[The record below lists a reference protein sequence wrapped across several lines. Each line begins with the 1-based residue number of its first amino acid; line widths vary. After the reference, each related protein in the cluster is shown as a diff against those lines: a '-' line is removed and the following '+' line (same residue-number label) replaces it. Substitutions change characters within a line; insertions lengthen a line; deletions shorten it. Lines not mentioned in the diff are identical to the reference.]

1 MTAFEKHFVNRPAH
15 TANVAR
21 HAEGLLERIGL
32 QPGWRYLDV
41 GCGVGAADEA
51 LAEKTDLDVTGIDF
65 DPEQIAAAQARPAR
79 PNLHFLVMDA
89 TKLEFPDGAFDVVT
103 ARYAT
108 HHMAGWERAF
118 AEMIRVL
125 RPGGY
130 LIYSDLMFPLWLDGF
145 RRLLR
150 LGGTPSAKRVEFL
163 AAQAGL
169 SPVHQARA
177 GLQHDYI
184 WRQGKLNGR

>member
-21 HAEGLLERIGL
+21 HAQALLDRVPF

-41 GCGVGAADEA
+41 GCGVGAADIA
-51 LAEKTDLDVTGIDF
+51 LAARTDLDVTGIDF
-65 DPEQIAAAQARPAR
+65 DPEQIAAASPPPAR

-89 TKLEFPDGAFDVVT
+89 TKLDFPDAAFEVVT

-108 HHMAGWERAF
+108 HHMPGWERAF

-130 LIYSDLMFPLWLDGF
+130 LIYSDLMFPGWLDGL
-145 RRLLR
+145 RRLL
-150 LGGTPSAKRVEFL
+150 LLEGTPSAQRVKIL

-169 SPVHQARA
+169 TPLHQARA
-177 GLQHDYI
+177 GLQHDFI
-184 WRQGKLNGR
+184 WRRGS